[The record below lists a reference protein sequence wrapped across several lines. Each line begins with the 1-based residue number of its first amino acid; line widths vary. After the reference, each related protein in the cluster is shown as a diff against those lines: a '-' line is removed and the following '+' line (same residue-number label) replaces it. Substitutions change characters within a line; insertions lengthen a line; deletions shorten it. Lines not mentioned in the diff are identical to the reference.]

1 MATTTVFRVEKNKNY
16 TTISNHHLQDRNLSL
31 KAKGLLTLIL
41 SLPPDW
47 DMTLKGLVSLSGD
60 GVDSVRSGI
69 QELEKA
75 GYLRRSR
82 SRNNLGQLLCTE
94 YTIYEHAVT
103 ENVASE
109 TEIDDN
115 LNIIYSEESHI
126 GKSDVDKNSQIGKSD
141 VDKNS
146 HIGKSD
152 VDKNSHIGKSDVD
165 KNTTEKIENSQIGF
179 SKIGKPYIGKS
190 NTIKHLNNKDTNN
203 INNYPYQSTYSSKLY
218 REPKENSI
226 DEMEEAQTLYEERKA
241 YEEIIKQNIAYDL
254 LTEQKEISRDF
265 LDLCIQVMVDAVT
278 SNKPYIKIKGQDIP
292 KEAVKSVLLKLD
304 EENISYVDM
313 CLSESKTAIKNM
325 QSYIL
330 TALYCSQHG
339 GDTYFNQLVKHDY
352 A

>member
-115 LNIIYSEESHI
+115 LNIIYSEESHV
-126 GKSDVDKNSQIGKSD
+126 GKSN
-141 VDKNS
+141 
-146 HIGKSD
+146 

-179 SKIGKPYIGKS
+179 SNIGKPYIGKS
-190 NTIKHLNNKDTNN
+190 NTIKYLNNKDTNN
-203 INNYPYQSTYSSKLY
+203 INNYPYQSTYSSKLC

-226 DEMEEAQTLYEERKA
+226 DEMEKAQTLYEERKA

-292 KEAVKSVLLKLD
+292 KEAVKSVLLKLN

>member
-115 LNIIYSEESHI
+115 LNIIYSEESHV
-126 GKSDVDKNSQIGKSD
+126 GKSN

-179 SKIGKPYIGKS
+179 SNIGKPYIGKS
-190 NTIKHLNNKDTNN
+190 NTIKYLNNEDTNN

-241 YEEIIKQNIAYDL
+241 YEEIIKQNIAYDIL
-254 LTEQKEISRDF
+254 SEQTETKRDF
-265 LDLCIQVMVDAVT
+265 LDLCVQVMVDAVT

-304 EENISYVDM
+304 DENISYVDM

-330 TALYCSQHG
+330 TALYCSKHG
-339 GDTYFNQLVKHDY
+339 GDTYINQLVKHDY

>member
-115 LNIIYSEESHI
+115 LNIIYSEKSHI
-126 GKSDVDKNSQIGKSD
+126 GKSDVDKNSQIGKSN
-141 VDKNS
+141 VDENS
-146 HIGKSD
+146 QIGKSD
-152 VDKNSHIGKSDVD
+152 VDKNA
-165 KNTTEKIENSQIGF
+165 TENLNDCQIGF
-179 SKIGKPYIGKS
+179 SNVGKSNIGKS
-190 NTIKHLNNKDTNN
+190 NTIKYLNNKDTYN

-304 EENISYVDM
+304 DENISYVDM

>member
-16 TTISNHHLQDRNLSL
+16 TTISNHHLQDRILSL

-126 GKSDVDKNSQIGKSD
+126 GKSDVDKNSQIGKSN
-141 VDKNS
+141 VDENS
-146 HIGKSD
+146 Q
-152 VDKNSHIGKSDVD
+152 IGKSDVD
-165 KNTTEKIENSQIGF
+165 KNTTENFDDSQIGF
-179 SKIGKPYIGKS
+179 SNVGKSNIGKS
-190 NTIKHLNNKDTNN
+190 NTIKYLNNKDTNN

-218 REPKENSI
+218 REPKESSI
-226 DEMEEAQTLYEERKA
+226 DEMEKAQTLYEERKA

-254 LTEQKEISRDF
+254 LSEQKETSRDF
-265 LDLCIQVMVDAVT
+265 LDLCVQVMVDAVT

-292 KEAVKSVLLKLD
+292 KEAVKSILLKLD
-304 EENISYVDM
+304 DENISYVDM
-313 CLSESKTAIKNM
+313 CLSSSTTAIKNM

>member
-126 GKSDVDKNSQIGKSD
+126 GKSDVDKN
-141 VDKNS
+141 
-146 HIGKSD
+146 
-152 VDKNSHIGKSDVD
+152 
-165 KNTTEKIENSQIGF
+165 TTEKIENSQIGF
-179 SKIGKPYIGKS
+179 PNIGKPYIGKS
-190 NTIKHLNNKDTNN
+190 NTIKYLNNKDTNN
-203 INNYPYQSTYSSKLY
+203 INNYPYQSTYSSKLC

-226 DEMEEAQTLYEERKA
+226 DEMEKAQTLYEERKA

-254 LTEQKEISRDF
+254 LTEQKETSRDF
-265 LDLCIQVMVDAVT
+265 LDLCVQVMVDAVT

-304 EENISYVDM
+304 DENISYVNM

>member
-126 GKSDVDKNSQIGKSD
+126 GKSDVDKNS
-141 VDKNS
+141 
-146 HIGKSD
+146 
-152 VDKNSHIGKSDVD
+152 HIGKSDVD
-165 KNTTEKIENSQIGF
+165 KNTPEKIENSQIGF
-179 SKIGKPYIGKS
+179 SNVGKSNIGKS
-190 NTIKHLNNKDTNN
+190 NTIKYLNNKDTYN
-203 INNYPYQSTYSSKLY
+203 INNYPYQSTYSSKLC

-226 DEMEEAQTLYEERKA
+226 DEMEKAQTLYEERKA

-254 LTEQKEISRDF
+254 LSEQKETSRDF
-265 LDLCIQVMVDAVT
+265 LDLCVQVMVDAVT

-304 EENISYVDM
+304 DENISYVNM

>member
-75 GYLRRSR
+75 GYLQRSR

-126 GKSDVDKNSQIGKSD
+126 GKSDVDKNSQIGKSN
-141 VDKNS
+141 VDENS
-146 HIGKSD
+146 Q
-152 VDKNSHIGKSDVD
+152 IGKSDVD
-165 KNTTEKIENSQIGF
+165 KNTTENLDDSQIGF
-179 SKIGKPYIGKS
+179 SNVGKSNIGKS
-190 NTIKHLNNKDTNN
+190 NTIKYLNNKDTYN

-241 YEEIIKQNIAYDL
+241 YEEIIKQNISYDL
-254 LTEQKEISRDF
+254 LTEQKETSRDF
-265 LDLCIQVMVDAVT
+265 LDLCVQIMVDAVT

-304 EENISYVDM
+304 DENISYVNM

>member
-115 LNIIYSEESHI
+115 LNIIYSEESH
-126 GKSDVDKNSQIGKSD
+126 V
-141 VDKNS
+141 
-146 HIGKSD
+146 GKSD

-179 SKIGKPYIGKS
+179 SNIGKPYIGKS
-190 NTIKHLNNKDTNN
+190 NTIKYLNNKDTNS
-203 INNYPYQSTYSSKLY
+203 INNYPYQSTYSSKLC

-226 DEMEEAQTLYEERKA
+226 DEMEKAQTLYEERKA

-292 KEAVKSVLLKLD
+292 KEAVKSVLLKLN

>member
-115 LNIIYSEESHI
+115 LNIIYSEESHV
-126 GKSDVDKNSQIGKSD
+126 GKSN

-152 VDKNSHIGKSDVD
+152 VA

-179 SKIGKPYIGKS
+179 SNIGKPYIGKS
-190 NTIKHLNNKDTNN
+190 NTSKYLNNKDTYN

-265 LDLCIQVMVDAVT
+265 LDLCVQVMVDAVT
-278 SNKPYIKIKGQDIP
+278 SNRPYIKIKGQDIP

-304 EENISYVDM
+304 DENISYVDM

-330 TALYCSQHG
+330 TALYCSKHG

>member
-115 LNIIYSEESHI
+115 LNIIYSEESHV
-126 GKSDVDKNSQIGKSD
+126 GKSN
-141 VDKNS
+141 
-146 HIGKSD
+146 

-165 KNTTEKIENSQIGF
+165 KNTTAKIENSQIGF
-179 SKIGKPYIGKS
+179 SNIGKPYIGKS
-190 NTIKHLNNKDTNN
+190 NTIKYLNNKDTNN
-203 INNYPYQSTYSSKLY
+203 INNYPYQSTYSSKLC

-226 DEMEEAQTLYEERKA
+226 DEMEKAQTLYEERKA

-254 LTEQKEISRDF
+254 LSEQKETSRDF
-265 LDLCIQVMVDAVT
+265 LDLCVQVMVDAVT

-304 EENISYVDM
+304 DENISYVDM

>member
-126 GKSDVDKNSQIGKSD
+126 GKSN
-141 VDKNS
+141 
-146 HIGKSD
+146 

-165 KNTTEKIENSQIGF
+165 KNTTENLDDCQIGF
-179 SKIGKPYIGKS
+179 SNVGKSNIGKS
-190 NTIKHLNNKDTNN
+190 NTIKYLNNKDTYN
-203 INNYPYQSTYSSKLY
+203 INNYPYQSTYSSKLCK
-218 REPKENSI
+218 EPKENSI
-226 DEMEEAQTLYEERKA
+226 DEMEEAQSLYEERKA

-254 LTEQKEISRDF
+254 LTEQKKISRDF

-278 SNKPYIKIKGQDIP
+278 TNKPYIKIKGQDIP

-304 EENISYVDM
+304 DENISYVDM

-330 TALYCSQHG
+330 TALYCSKHG

>member
-115 LNIIYSEESHI
+115 LNIIYSEESH
-126 GKSDVDKNSQIGKSD
+126 V
-141 VDKNS
+141 
-146 HIGKSD
+146 
-152 VDKNSHIGKSDVD
+152 
-165 KNTTEKIENSQIGF
+165 
-179 SKIGKPYIGKS
+179 GKS
-190 NTIKHLNNKDTNN
+190 NTIKDLNNKDTNN
-203 INNYPYQSTYSSKLY
+203 INNYPYQSTYSSKLC

-226 DEMEEAQTLYEERKA
+226 DEMEKAQTLYEERKA

-254 LTEQKEISRDF
+254 LTEQKETSRDF
-265 LDLCIQVMVDAVT
+265 LDLCVQVMVDAVT

>member
-115 LNIIYSEESHI
+115 LNIIYSEECHV
-126 GKSDVDKNSQIGKSD
+126 GKSN
-141 VDKNS
+141 
-146 HIGKSD
+146 

-179 SKIGKPYIGKS
+179 SNIGKPYIGKS
-190 NTIKHLNNKDTNN
+190 NTIKYLSNKDTNN
-203 INNYPYQSTYSSKLY
+203 INNYPYQSTYSSKLC

-226 DEMEEAQTLYEERKA
+226 DEMEKAQTLYEERKA

-254 LTEQKEISRDF
+254 LSEQKETSRDF
-265 LDLCIQVMVDAVT
+265 LDLCVQVMVDAVT

-304 EENISYVDM
+304 DENISYVDM

>member
-126 GKSDVDKNSQIGKSD
+126 GKSN

-152 VDKNSHIGKSDVD
+152 VDENSQIGKSDVD
-165 KNTTEKIENSQIGF
+165 KNTTENLDDSQIGF
-179 SKIGKPYIGKS
+179 SNVGKSNIGKS
-190 NTIKHLNNKDTNN
+190 NTIKYLNNKDTYN
-203 INNYPYQSTYSSKLY
+203 INNYPYQSTYSSKLCK
-218 REPKENSI
+218 EPKENSI
-226 DEMEEAQTLYEERKA
+226 DEMEEAQSLYEERKA

-254 LTEQKEISRDF
+254 LTEQKKISRDF

-278 SNKPYIKIKGQDIP
+278 TNKPYIKIKGQDIP
-292 KEAVKSVLLKLD
+292 KEAVKSVLLKLN

-330 TALYCSQHG
+330 TALYCSKHG

>member
-115 LNIIYSEESHI
+115 LNIIYSEESHV
-126 GKSDVDKNSQIGKSD
+126 GKSN
-141 VDKNS
+141 
-146 HIGKSD
+146 

-179 SKIGKPYIGKS
+179 SNIGKPYIGKS
-190 NTIKHLNNKDTNN
+190 NTIKYLNNKDTNN
-203 INNYPYQSTYSSKLY
+203 INNYPYQSTYSSKLC

-226 DEMEEAQTLYEERKA
+226 DEMEKAQTLYEERKA

-254 LTEQKEISRDF
+254 LSEQKEISRDF
-265 LDLCIQVMVDAVT
+265 LDLCVQVMVDAVT

-304 EENISYVDM
+304 DENISYVNM

>member
-126 GKSDVDKNSQIGKSD
+126 GKSDVDKNSQIGKSN
-141 VDKNS
+141 VDENS
-146 HIGKSD
+146 Q
-152 VDKNSHIGKSDVD
+152 IGKSDVD
-165 KNTTEKIENSQIGF
+165 KNTTENLDDSQIGF
-179 SKIGKPYIGKS
+179 SNVGKSNIGKS
-190 NTIKHLNNKDTNN
+190 NTIKYLNNKDTYN

-241 YEEIIKQNIAYDL
+241 YEEIIKQNISYDL
-254 LTEQKEISRDF
+254 LTEQKETSRDF
-265 LDLCIQVMVDAVT
+265 LDLCVQVMVDTVT

-304 EENISYVDM
+304 DENISYVNM

>member
-126 GKSDVDKNSQIGKSD
+126 GKSDVDKN
-141 VDKNS
+141 
-146 HIGKSD
+146 
-152 VDKNSHIGKSDVD
+152 
-165 KNTTEKIENSQIGF
+165 TPEKIENSQIGF
-179 SKIGKPYIGKS
+179 SNIGKPYIGKS
-190 NTIKHLNNKDTNN
+190 NTIKYLNNKDTYN
-203 INNYPYQSTYSSKLY
+203 INNYPYQSTYSSKLC

-226 DEMEEAQTLYEERKA
+226 DEMEKAQTLYEERKA

-254 LTEQKEISRDF
+254 LSEQKEISRDF
-265 LDLCIQVMVDAVT
+265 LDLCVQIMVDAVT
-278 SNKPYIKIKGQDIP
+278 SNKPYIKIKGQDLP

-304 EENISYVDM
+304 DENISYVNM

>member
-115 LNIIYSEESHI
+115 LNIIYSEESHV
-126 GKSDVDKNSQIGKSD
+126 GKSN
-141 VDKNS
+141 
-146 HIGKSD
+146 

-179 SKIGKPYIGKS
+179 SNIGKPYIGKS
-190 NTIKHLNNKDTNN
+190 NTIKYLNNKDTNN
-203 INNYPYQSTYSSKLY
+203 INNYPYQSTYSSKLC

-226 DEMEEAQTLYEERKA
+226 DEMEKAQTLYEERKA

-254 LTEQKEISRDF
+254 LSEQKETSRDF
-265 LDLCIQVMVDAVT
+265 LDLCVQVMVDTVT

-304 EENISYVDM
+304 DENISYVDM

>member
-115 LNIIYSEESHI
+115 LNIIYSEKSHI
-126 GKSDVDKNSQIGKSD
+126 GKSDVDKNSQIGKS
-141 VDKNS
+141 N
-146 HIGKSD
+146 
-152 VDKNSHIGKSDVD
+152 VD

-179 SKIGKPYIGKS
+179 SNIGKPYIGKS
-190 NTIKHLNNKDTNN
+190 NTIKHLNNKDTYN
-203 INNYPYQSTYSSKLY
+203 INNYPYQSTYSSKLC

-226 DEMEEAQTLYEERKA
+226 DEMEKAQTLYEERKA

-254 LTEQKEISRDF
+254 LSEQKETSRDF
-265 LDLCIQVMVDAVT
+265 LDLCVQVMVDAVT

-304 EENISYVDM
+304 DENISYVNM

>member
-115 LNIIYSEESHI
+115 LNIIYSKESHI

-141 VDKNS
+141 VDKN
-146 HIGKSD
+146 
-152 VDKNSHIGKSDVD
+152 
-165 KNTTEKIENSQIGF
+165 TTEKTENSQIGF
-179 SKIGKPYIGKS
+179 SNIGKPYIGKS
-190 NTIKHLNNKDTNN
+190 NTIKYLNNKDTNN
-203 INNYPYQSTYSSKLY
+203 INNYPYQSTYSSKLC

-226 DEMEEAQTLYEERKA
+226 DEMEKAQTLYEERKA

>member
-126 GKSDVDKNSQIGKSD
+126 GKSN
-141 VDKNS
+141 
-146 HIGKSD
+146 

-179 SKIGKPYIGKS
+179 SNIGKPYIGKS
-190 NTIKHLNNKDTNN
+190 NTIKYLNNKDTNN

-226 DEMEEAQTLYEERKA
+226 DEMEKAQTLYEERKA

-254 LTEQKEISRDF
+254 LSEQKETSRDF
-265 LDLCIQVMVDAVT
+265 FDLCVQVMVDAVT

-304 EENISYVDM
+304 DENISYVDM

>member
-103 ENVASE
+103 ENVASKA
-109 TEIDDN
+109 EIDDN
-115 LNIIYSEESHI
+115 LNIIYSEKSHI
-126 GKSDVDKNSQIGKSD
+126 GKSDVDENSQIGKSD
-141 VDKNS
+141 VDKN
-146 HIGKSD
+146 
-152 VDKNSHIGKSDVD
+152 
-165 KNTTEKIENSQIGF
+165 TTENLDDSQIGF
-179 SKIGKPYIGKS
+179 SNVGKSNIGKS
-190 NTIKHLNNKDTNN
+190 NTIKYLNNKDTYN
-203 INNYPYQSTYSSKLY
+203 INNYPYQSTYSSKLCG
-218 REPKENSI
+218 EPKENSI
-226 DEMEEAQTLYEERKA
+226 DEMEKAQTLYEERKA

-254 LTEQKEISRDF
+254 LSEQKETSRDF
-265 LDLCIQVMVDAVT
+265 LDLCVQVMVDAVT

-304 EENISYVDM
+304 DENISYVDM

-339 GDTYFNQLVKHDY
+339 SDTYFNQLVKHDY

>member
-115 LNIIYSEESHI
+115 LNIIYSEESHV
-126 GKSDVDKNSQIGKSD
+126 GKSN

-152 VDKNSHIGKSDVD
+152 VDKNIP
-165 KNTTEKIENSQIGF
+165 EKIENSQIGF
-179 SKIGKPYIGKS
+179 SNIGKPYIGKS
-190 NTIKHLNNKDTNN
+190 NTIKYLNNKDTNN
-203 INNYPYQSTYSSKLY
+203 INNYPYQSTYSSKLC

-226 DEMEEAQTLYEERKA
+226 DEMEKAQTLYEERKA

-254 LTEQKEISRDF
+254 LSEQKETSRDF
-265 LDLCIQVMVDAVT
+265 LDLCVQVMVDAVT

-292 KEAVKSVLLKLD
+292 KEAVKSVLLKLND
-304 EENISYVDM
+304 ENISYVDM

-339 GDTYFNQLVKHDY
+339 GDTYINQLFKHDY

>member
-115 LNIIYSEESHI
+115 LNIIYSEESHV
-126 GKSDVDKNSQIGKSD
+126 GKSN
-141 VDKNS
+141 
-146 HIGKSD
+146 

-179 SKIGKPYIGKS
+179 SNIGKPYIGKS
-190 NTIKHLNNKDTNN
+190 NTIKDLNNKDTNN
-203 INNYPYQSTYSSKLY
+203 INNYPYQSTYSSKLC

-226 DEMEEAQTLYEERKA
+226 DEMEKAQTLYEERKA

-254 LTEQKEISRDF
+254 LSEQKETSRDF
-265 LDLCIQVMVDAVT
+265 LDLCVQVMVDAVT

-304 EENISYVDM
+304 DENISYVDM

-330 TALYCSQHG
+330 TALYCSKHG

>member
-115 LNIIYSEESHI
+115 LNIIYSEKSHI
-126 GKSDVDKNSQIGKSD
+126 GKSDVDKNSQIGKS
-141 VDKNS
+141 N
-146 HIGKSD
+146 
-152 VDKNSHIGKSDVD
+152 VD

-179 SKIGKPYIGKS
+179 SNIGKPYIGKS
-190 NTIKHLNNKDTNN
+190 NTIKHLNNKDTYN
-203 INNYPYQSTYSSKLY
+203 INNYPYQSTYSSKLCK
-218 REPKENSI
+218 EPKENSI
-226 DEMEEAQTLYEERKA
+226 DEMEEAQSLYEERKA
-241 YEEIIKQNIAYDL
+241 YEEIIKQNIVYDL
-254 LTEQKEISRDF
+254 LTEQKKISRDF

-278 SNKPYIKIKGQDIP
+278 TNKPYIKIKGQDIP

-304 EENISYVDM
+304 DENISYVDM

-330 TALYCSQHG
+330 TALYCSKHG

>member
-115 LNIIYSEESHI
+115 LNIIYSEESHV
-126 GKSDVDKNSQIGKSD
+126 GKSN
-141 VDKNS
+141 
-146 HIGKSD
+146 

-179 SKIGKPYIGKS
+179 SNIGKPYIGKS
-190 NTIKHLNNKDTNN
+190 NTIKYLNNKDTNN
-203 INNYPYQSTYSSKLY
+203 INNYPYQSTYSSKLC

-226 DEMEEAQTLYEERKA
+226 DEMEKAQTLYEERKA

-254 LTEQKEISRDF
+254 LSEQKETSRDF
-265 LDLCIQVMVDAVT
+265 LDLCVQVMVDAVT

-304 EENISYVDM
+304 DENISYVDM

-330 TALYCSQHG
+330 TALYCSKHG

>member
-115 LNIIYSEESHI
+115 LNIIYNKESHI

-141 VDKNS
+141 VDKN
-146 HIGKSD
+146 
-152 VDKNSHIGKSDVD
+152 
-165 KNTTEKIENSQIGF
+165 TTEKIENSQIGF
-179 SKIGKPYIGKS
+179 SNIGKPYIGKS
-190 NTIKHLNNKDTNN
+190 NTSKYLNNKDTYN
-203 INNYPYQSTYSSKLY
+203 INNYPYQSTYSSKLC
-218 REPKENSI
+218 REPKENPI
-226 DEMEEAQTLYEERKA
+226 DEMEKAQTLYEERKA

>member
-126 GKSDVDKNSQIGKSD
+126 GKSDVDKNS
-141 VDKNS
+141 

-165 KNTTEKIENSQIGF
+165 KNTPEKIENSQIGF
-179 SKIGKPYIGKS
+179 SNVGKSNIGKS
-190 NTIKHLNNKDTNN
+190 NTIKYLNNKDTYN

-241 YEEIIKQNIAYDL
+241 YEEIIKQNIAYDIL
-254 LTEQKEISRDF
+254 SEQKETSRDF
-265 LDLCIQVMVDAVT
+265 LDLCVQVMVDAVT

-304 EENISYVDM
+304 DENISYVDM

-330 TALYCSQHG
+330 TALYCSKHG
-339 GDTYFNQLVKHDY
+339 GDTYINQLVKHDY

>member
-126 GKSDVDKNSQIGKSD
+126 GKSN
-141 VDKNS
+141 
-146 HIGKSD
+146 

-165 KNTTEKIENSQIGF
+165 KNTTENLDDSQIGF
-179 SKIGKPYIGKS
+179 SNVGKSNIGKS
-190 NTIKHLNNKDTNN
+190 NTIKYLNNKDTYN

-241 YEEIIKQNIAYDL
+241 YEEIIKQNISYDL
-254 LTEQKEISRDF
+254 LTEQKETSRDF
-265 LDLCIQVMVDAVT
+265 LDLCIQIMVDAVT

-304 EENISYVDM
+304 DENISYVDM

-330 TALYCSQHG
+330 TALYCSKHG

>member
-115 LNIIYSEESHI
+115 LNIIYSEESHV
-126 GKSDVDKNSQIGKSD
+126 GKSNM
-141 VDKNS
+141 DKNS
-146 HIGKSD
+146 H
-152 VDKNSHIGKSDVD
+152 VGKSDVD

-179 SKIGKPYIGKS
+179 SNIGKPYIGKS
-190 NTIKHLNNKDTNN
+190 NTIKYLNNKDTNN
-203 INNYPYQSTYSSKLY
+203 INNYPYQSTYSSKLC

-226 DEMEEAQTLYEERKA
+226 DEMEKAQTLYEERKA
-241 YEEIIKQNIAYDL
+241 YEEIIKQNISYDL

-304 EENISYVDM
+304 DENISYVDM

>member
-126 GKSDVDKNSQIGKSD
+126 GKSN

-152 VDKNSHIGKSDVD
+152 VDENSQIGKSDVD
-165 KNTTEKIENSQIGF
+165 KNTTENLDDCQICF
-179 SKIGKPYIGKS
+179 SNVGKSNIGKS
-190 NTIKHLNNKDTNN
+190 NTIKYLNNKDTYN
-203 INNYPYQSTYSSKLY
+203 INNYPYQSTYSSKLCK
-218 REPKENSI
+218 EPKENSI
-226 DEMEEAQTLYEERKA
+226 DEMEEAQSLYEERKA

-254 LTEQKEISRDF
+254 LTEQKKISRDF

>member
-126 GKSDVDKNSQIGKSD
+126 GKSDVDKNSQIGKSNLD
-141 VDKNS
+141 E
-146 HIGKSD
+146 
-152 VDKNSHIGKSDVD
+152 
-165 KNTTEKIENSQIGF
+165 NTTENLDDCQIGF
-179 SKIGKPYIGKS
+179 SNVGKSNIGKS
-190 NTIKHLNNKDTNN
+190 NTIKYLNNKDTYN

-226 DEMEEAQTLYEERKA
+226 DEMEEAQALYEERKA

-254 LTEQKEISRDF
+254 LSEQKETSRDF
-265 LDLCIQVMVDAVT
+265 LDLCVQVMVDAVT
-278 SNKPYIKIKGQDIP
+278 TNKPYIKIKGQDIP

-304 EENISYVDM
+304 DENISYVDM

-330 TALYCSQHG
+330 TALYCSKHG
-339 GDTYFNQLVKHDY
+339 GDTYINQLVKHDY

>member
-115 LNIIYSEESHI
+115 LNIIYSEESHVGKSNVDKNSQI
-126 GKSDVDKNSQIGKSD
+126 GKSNVDENSQIGKSD
-141 VDKNS
+141 VDKN
-146 HIGKSD
+146 
-152 VDKNSHIGKSDVD
+152 
-165 KNTTEKIENSQIGF
+165 TTENLDDCQIGF
-179 SKIGKPYIGKS
+179 SNLGKSNIGKS
-190 NTIKHLNNKDTNN
+190 NTIKYLNNKDTYN
-203 INNYPYQSTYSSKLY
+203 INNYPYQSTYSSKLC

-226 DEMEEAQTLYEERKA
+226 DEMEKAQTLYEERKA
-241 YEEIIKQNIAYDL
+241 YEEIIKQNIAYDIL
-254 LTEQKEISRDF
+254 SEQTETKRDF
-265 LDLCIQVMVDAVT
+265 LDLCVQVIVDAVT

-304 EENISYVDM
+304 DENISYVDM

>member
-126 GKSDVDKNSQIGKSD
+126 GKSDVDKNS
-141 VDKNS
+141 
-146 HIGKSD
+146 
-152 VDKNSHIGKSDVD
+152 HIGKSDVD

-179 SKIGKPYIGKS
+179 SNIGKPYIGKS
-190 NTIKHLNNKDTNN
+190 NTIKYLNNKDTNN
-203 INNYPYQSTYSSKLY
+203 INNYPYQSTYSSKLC

-226 DEMEEAQTLYEERKA
+226 DEMEKAQTLYEERKA

-254 LTEQKEISRDF
+254 LSEQKETSRDF
-265 LDLCIQVMVDAVT
+265 LDLCVQVMVDAVT

-304 EENISYVDM
+304 DENISYVNM

>member
-126 GKSDVDKNSQIGKSD
+126 GKSDVDKNSQIGKSN
-141 VDKNS
+141 VDENS
-146 HIGKSD
+146 Q
-152 VDKNSHIGKSDVD
+152 IGKSDVD
-165 KNTTEKIENSQIGF
+165 KNTTENLDDCQIGF
-179 SKIGKPYIGKS
+179 SNIGKPNIGKS
-190 NTIKHLNNKDTNN
+190 NTIKYLNNKDTYN
-203 INNYPYQSTYSSKLY
+203 INNHPYQSTYSSKLC

-241 YEEIIKQNIAYDL
+241 YEEIIKQNIAYDIL
-254 LTEQKEISRDF
+254 SEQTETKRDF
-265 LDLCIQVMVDAVT
+265 LDLCVQIMVDAVT

-304 EENISYVDM
+304 DENISYVNM

-339 GDTYFNQLVKHDY
+339 GDTYFNQLVIHDY

>member
-16 TTISNHHLQDRNLSL
+16 TTISNHHLQDRDLSL

-141 VDKNS
+141 VDENS
-146 HIGKSD
+146 Q
-152 VDKNSHIGKSDVD
+152 IGKSDVD
-165 KNTTEKIENSQIGF
+165 KNTTENFDDSQIGF
-179 SKIGKPYIGKS
+179 SNIGKPYIGKS
-190 NTIKHLNNKDTNN
+190 NTIKYLNNKDTNN

-254 LTEQKEISRDF
+254 LSEQKEISRDF

-304 EENISYVDM
+304 DENISYVDM

-339 GDTYFNQLVKHDY
+339 SDTYFNQLVKHDY

>member
-126 GKSDVDKNSQIGKSD
+126 GKSN

-152 VDKNSHIGKSDVD
+152 VDENSQIGKSDVD
-165 KNTTEKIENSQIGF
+165 KNTTENLDDSQIGF
-179 SKIGKPYIGKS
+179 SNVGKSNIGKS
-190 NTIKHLNNKDTNN
+190 NTIKYLNNKDTYN

-241 YEEIIKQNIAYDL
+241 YEEIIKQNISYDL
-254 LTEQKEISRDF
+254 LTEQKETSRDF
-265 LDLCIQVMVDAVT
+265 LDLCVQIMVDAVT

-304 EENISYVDM
+304 DENISYVDM

-339 GDTYFNQLVKHDY
+339 GDTYFNQLFKHDY

>member
-109 TEIDDN
+109 KEIDDN
-115 LNIIYSEESHI
+115 LNIIYNEESHI
-126 GKSDVDKNSQIGKSD
+126 GKSDVDKNSQIGKSN
-141 VDKNS
+141 VDENS
-146 HIGKSD
+146 QIGKSD
-152 VDKNSHIGKSDVD
+152 VDKNA
-165 KNTTEKIENSQIGF
+165 TENLNDCQIGF
-179 SKIGKPYIGKS
+179 SNVGKSNIGKS
-190 NTIKHLNNKDTNN
+190 NTIKYLNNKDTYN

-218 REPKENSI
+218 SEPKENSI
-226 DEMEEAQTLYEERKA
+226 DEMEKAQTLYEERKA

-254 LTEQKEISRDF
+254 LSEQAETSRDF
-265 LDLCIQVMVDAVT
+265 LDLCVQVMVDAVT

-304 EENISYVDM
+304 DENISYVDM

-339 GDTYFNQLVKHDY
+339 SDTYFNQLVKHDY
-352 A
+352 AQ